1 MARTNIQKLVNK
13 LDRIYCDKDGDMI
26 EFAETCEDLGKRV
39 YREALKGKECTIM
52 IKNPRK

>member
-13 LDRIYCDKDGDMI
+13 LDRINCDEDGDML
-26 EFAETCEDLGKRV
+26 EFAEACEELGRRV
-39 YREALKGKECTIM
+39 YREALKGKECTIT